1 MLPYM
6 WASQEK
12 CFGTVAAVM
21 TNADTAFTISGGPIQ
36 IISLLSECITANG
49 ATASTLQWQ
58 SAPTVGSAK
67 TISGASASLASA
79 TAGSTVRLNQTAL
92 STAPDIIT
100 AANGGVQL
108 GTNIANQM
116 IVMPGTLKLV
126 IGVGTTTGTWKH
138 HLRYMPMNPDAIING
153 N

>member
-67 TISGASASLASA
+67 TISE
-79 TAGSTVRLNQTAL
+79 AGSRTGEAGTGSTNCFGTADGRRTL
-92 STAPDIIT
+92 PLQC
-100 AANGGVQL
+100 GGRCSI
-108 GTNIANQM
+108 GRN
-116 IVMPGTLKLV
+116 TL
-126 IGVGTTTGTWKH
+126 
-138 HLRYMPMNPDAIING
+138 
-153 N
+153 